1 MLISGVSGEIFVWS
15 LLRICMPLPVVTIL
29 LVEDNPSDVVL
40 LREALAEIAD
50 VQFTLVHCSTLAK
63 AVEALSAK
71 TPDVILLDLGLPD
84 TSGLDA
90 VARIR
95 GIDPH
100 PPLIVLTGTDDEL
113 LAIRLLQEGAQDYL
127 TKGRFDGKLLWRAA
141 RYAMERQRMQLKLL
155 SLSHS
160 DDLTGLRNRRGF
172 LALAGH
178 HIKLANRT
186 GKSFLVAFIDL
197 DGMKQIND
205 TLGHQEGNR
214 ALVDAARVLM
224 DSFRQSDILGRLG
237 GDEFAVFITD
247 ADEGS
252 QAQILR
258 RVQQKLDALNQDH
271 LRRYVLSFS
280 IGMVS
285 GSGAE
290 ARDLEYL
297 LELADQHMYQQKQSK
312 KEKLK
317 MPAGISK
324 AASATE

>member
-1 MLISGVSGEIFVWS
+1 VIF
-15 LLRICMPLPVVTIL
+15 
-29 LVEDNPSDVVL
+29 
-40 LREALAEIAD
+40 
-50 VQFTLVHCSTLAK
+50 
-63 AVEALSAK
+63 
-71 TPDVILLDLGLPD
+71 LDLGLPD

-127 TKGRFDGKLLWRAA
+127 TKGRFDGKLLWRAV

-258 RVQQKLDALNQDH
+258 RVQQKLDTLNQDH

-297 LELADQHMYQQKQSK
+297 LEQADQRMYQQKQSK

-317 MPAGISK
+317 MPAAISK
-324 AASATE
+324 AASAAE